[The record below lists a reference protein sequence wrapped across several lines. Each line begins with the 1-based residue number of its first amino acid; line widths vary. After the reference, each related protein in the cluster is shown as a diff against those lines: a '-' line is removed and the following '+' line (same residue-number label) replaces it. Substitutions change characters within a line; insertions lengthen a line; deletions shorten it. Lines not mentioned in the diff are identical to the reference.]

1 MRYEWGYTWLLMGCC
16 GIAMAGESVFK
27 NSTSDISSTGEH
39 NAITLALQRMAPTA
53 TIDSVRASGMPGLME
68 VVVSGEVLYF
78 STDGKFLLQ
87 GRLVD
92 TGKRSDLTAETEK
105 GLRATALKT
114 IGPDKR
120 LSFAAENPKHHV
132 TIFTDVDCSYCRKLH
147 QEIAEY
153 NRAGISVDYLFFPR
167 AGLNSPSFDKAAFIW
182 YADDRQQA
190 MNQSMTTAGL
200 AHSAVKCANPIGETM
215 ALGQRIAKAGTPTI
229 LSADGSFLG
238 GYQTAQELTAR
249 LTAQN
254 AQSVP

>member
-1 MRYEWGYTWLLMGCC
+1 MRHKFCYTLLLLGCC
-16 GIAMAGESVFK
+16 GIATAGDSVSR
-27 NSTSDISSTGEH
+27 NSIPDNFNTTEHSAISQ
-39 NAITLALQRMAPTA
+39 ALRRMAPTA
-53 TIDSVRASGMPGLME
+53 TIDTIRASGMPGLME

-132 TIFTDVDCSYCRKLH
+132 TIFTDVDCGYCRKLH

-182 YADDRQQA
+182 CADDRQQA

-200 AHSAVKCANPIGETM
+200 AHSAVKCAHPINETM
-215 ALGQRIAKAGTPTI
+215 ALGQRIAKTGTPTI
-229 LSADGSFLG
+229 LGVDGSFLG

-254 AQSVP
+254 DHSVP